1 MYFEEYGNRELPT
14 IIMLHGAG
22 MVHSFVNQY
31 ILSDRFNLVLPHLY
45 GNGRESEVI
54 YRSEE
59 TLDGIIQIIKSLNKP
74 KVSIIGFS
82 LGAQL
87 IIPLISKYEQLFDK
101 AIMASPWVLKSKQTV
116 KYYSL
121 LASMMYPLGKV
132 RFLIK
137 FQSKLLGLNDKQL
150 DESIEYNRSTRKE
163 NPAAFITDGVNIH
176 DYPEFKNV
184 KIPMLALSG
193 EKESADMIKS
203 VKYLGGMNPCCKVE
217 IWEKFMHEI
226 PFKNPERFNKTTID
240 FLG

>member
-1 MYFEEYGNRELPT
+1 M
-14 IIMLHGAG
+14 
-22 MVHSFVNQY
+22 
-31 ILSDRFNLVLPHLY
+31 
-45 GNGRESEVI
+45 
-54 YRSEE
+54 
-59 TLDGIIQIIKSLNKP
+59 
-74 KVSIIGFS
+74 
-82 LGAQL
+82 
-87 IIPLISKYEQLFDK
+87 
-101 AIMASPWVLKSKQTV
+101 
-116 KYYSL
+116 
-121 LASMMYPLGKV
+121 
-132 RFLIK
+132 IK